1 MCSSGVFCAGS
12 VHNLALSHIVK
23 ASAMLPQTNPFP
35 GDGPAVDPSQT
46 HTLQWQTLN
55 PLTYQLGE
63 SPFWHPLEQM
73 LYWVDIAAKTIL
85 RANVYMG
92 TVETWEMPSEPG
104 CLAPAALGGL
114 VIALRNGIFRA
125 REWRGGLDPVTTLP
139 YDTGSVRANDGKC
152 DPRGR
157 FWVGTLDETKTAH
170 AAALYSVDARSGRVP
185 QVQRHVGDALTGN
198 GLAWS
203 PDERTAYWTD
213 TASHAIRAWDC
224 DLQTNTLTAPR
235 TFQQFAPKPAGWTW
249 SPASASNAVPYGG
262 RPDGAAVDVQGHYW
276 VALYEGQRLC
286 RFAPDGRLVAQY
298 PTPAVCPTMPC
309 FGGEDL
315 KTLYLTSARRG
326 RSADELAAFPD
337 SGCVFST
344 RVDVPGLAVNMYQD

>member
-1 MCSSGVFCAGS
+1 MSGAGGPRWVGHCA
-12 VHNLALSHIVK
+12 A
-23 ASAMLPQTNPFP
+23 
-35 GDGPAVDPSQT
+35 
-46 HTLQWQTLN
+46 QW
-55 PLTYQLGE
+55 Y
-63 SPFWHPLEQM
+63 
-73 LYWVDIAAKTIL
+73 
-85 RANVYMG
+85 
-92 TVETWEMPSEPG
+92 
-104 CLAPAALGGL
+104 
-114 VIALRNGIFRA
+114 FRA